1 MPSSFLSLQ
10 TYASGAHLSF
20 WELAWFLW
28 FKILCVNP
36 LMCVGNRSK
45 TSSACRTAYYRSNL
59 VPPEA
64 HLSFTVLPL
73 VPVVKNRYVSTY

>member
-1 MPSSFLSLQ
+1 
-10 TYASGAHLSF
+10 
-20 WELAWFLW
+20 
-28 FKILCVNP
+28 
-36 LMCVGNRSK
+36 MCVGNCSK
-45 TSSACRTAYYRSNL
+45 TSSACHTAYYRSNV